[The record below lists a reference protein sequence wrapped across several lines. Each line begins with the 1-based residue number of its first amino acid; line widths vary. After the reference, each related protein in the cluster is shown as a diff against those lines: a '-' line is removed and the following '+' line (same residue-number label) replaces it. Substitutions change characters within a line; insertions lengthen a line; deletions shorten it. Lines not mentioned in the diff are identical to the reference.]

1 MDGGYVRVY
10 KWLDVL
16 NKEITL
22 TYNGKDMLTLAH
34 KGGLTTTSVKLYK
47 DDILYHTFGASET
60 SVVIAEAGV
69 YQAIA
74 DDKYY
79 SLKVTVTTITET
91 LARLYLNRFACFLIK
106 KDGKVWYWGE
116 SNYGTNAMGNNTQVA
131 LPTLNDNL
139 NALPS
144 GIKQIGHCGTD
155 AHASCAITNDGK
167 LYTWG
172 YNGHGQLGRGN
183 SSDYTSQAP
192 LLVATQSSNTFT
204 FCHSSYYNNYALQDN
219 GYVWVTGHGGHYIN
233 GLGNNSNINT
243 FTRINLPN
251 VIDIHANHNIAL
263 ALTSDNEVYIWGTES
278 NSSMGGVSG
287 TTATPTHMTAL
298 DGKNIV
304 KVRTGG
310 YTGHAISSDGKM
322 YSWGKGQYRAVPDGT
337 TNNVGTPTEMTWFSR
352 KNIKLVDAQFP
363 YDEAAACLGLDDQG
377 NMYVWGT
384 ADHGVMGD
392 GPDMPTYSWPIHL
405 RENIASIT
413 VGRHSCGCIDKFGQ
427 VYTWGDGLAGQ
438 QNWIHGT
445 NSDTDINI
453 PTSNNLSV
461 GSSVVY
467 DGFDKYLLGKDSTVT
482 SNVTFG
488 SNTVSLGTKSE
499 VFISDPHTYKF
510 KIMESGKTT
519 YTSNVISS
527 TPTRPT
533 GRVYPPKSG
542 THKNH
547 TARSTSANT
556 DFSWNIDGALYG
568 SGDYTASCSKALH
581 SNNAGP
587 FECFNGLIDKTSCHL
602 NTGQTAPFDIQLHMP
617 QKIKLT
623 KYAMYNRSYTGE
635 YNHSPKDWKVYGS
648 NDKTNWTELDSQTNQ
663 TVTAWGSQLDLRDT
677 KREYTVTGNT
687 KYFSSYKLDIS
698 ATGTSTY
705 GIISQIEYY
714 GDEEG
719 FLSDDGFGKLTLDV
733 KGDTSATSNIVFHS
747 NTYVMGA
754 ARDLYITDTGEYT
767 ADIFGSNKHFL
778 GSKTHTVSANATELV
793 WKENEDQILYASDA
807 AASDHFGTSVAI
819 RGDYAISSSYSDD
832 GEKGS
837 AYIFYKSGGTWTQ
850 QTKLVASDA
859 AGSDR
864 FGWSVA
870 IDGDYAIIGS
880 VLDDDPTDSGSA
892 YIFKRSG
899 TTWTQQAKLT
909 ASDAQ
914 ASDDFGYSVAISG
927 DYAIVGAWN
936 EDTGG
941 TDAGAAYVFKG
952 TTTTSSTVSE
962 HPPSALTGTQT
973 GGGGGYTVTS
983 SSDAYNNTGFYNWK
997 LYNKILINE
1006 GWHTS
1011 AIFNSTSP
1019 HNYSG
1024 SASLGG
1030 VSGEWNKLEFPAP
1043 FVCDY
1048 VILYS
1053 RDASSPQKPDDWV
1066 ILGSND
1072 DSNWTQLVT
1081 TTTVPTTSGLTVQ
1094 ISDTN
1099 SYKYFAIVIKSTHS
1113 SQYCSIGELKYFG
1126 YMPSL
1131 TTWSQQQKILSSDI
1145 GAGDQFGISVD
1156 IDGEYTIIGA
1166 NYEDTGGSNAGAAY
1180 IFKRETTSLN
1190 TVGHAIPD
1198 EHTSYY
1204 GASDWI
1210 CQSVSGTV
1218 GIYKHIYRTGTPVD
1232 SGLNTLQY
1240 DSSTSTWSDH
1250 GAHTPVYLS
1259 KNSASN
1265 SNTTSVSGVN
1275 EGDVI
1280 RGWNT
1285 TAQRGQ
1291 FTQPASGNIE
1301 IWPQQQKILSS
1312 DIEANDQFGRSVSL
1326 SGDYTIVSA
1335 HLEDTGA
1342 TSVGAAYVY
1351 KRDGTT
1357 WTQEFKFQASD
1368 KQDSDKFG
1376 ESVSISGNRV
1386 VVGANLEDTGGS
1398 NAGAAYIFERSGTT
1412 WTEVK
1417 KITASGAGADDY
1429 FGQTVAIDGTNVIVG
1444 ARSEDT
1450 KGSNAGAAYIFSK
1463 AAKAVPALNFDGYNK
1478 LSIDNINEIYKRDT
1492 FEYTF
1497 EMQHQHSGAEIAI
1510 HEIYAYDSD
1519 NNQITITNIING
1531 DATFNG
1537 SSRGPDKAYDGNVSG
1552 TLYQFADSGNTW
1564 YTGIKLFTLTTNSL
1578 VYKFDFRHHRPVY
1591 KPGYNIKYDGVSI
1604 YSDTSNGGGSTT
1616 PEYASTIYILGS
1628 HSASSFTMESVT
1640 VKKDGA
1646 AFATTTSNTVYIRDT
1661 GTYTA
1666 EVKGSGA
1673 YVTEL
1678 SKVVS
1683 GSISGQNASNALIG
1697 SSASCFYVVTHDG
1710 KAYSS
1715 GRNNS
1720 GQLGDGTTT
1729 NRNTFTHISSL
1740 TNVVNI
1746 DGSTD
1751 TVAACLSDGTV
1762 YAWGDN
1768 YYGQLGQGN
1777 TTNSSTPLQ
1786 VKGVGG
1792 SGYLTNI
1799 SAASGGHGT
1808 MFYVTS
1814 AGDLYACGLSAN
1826 GELGQGNTSNSSTPL
1841 QVKGVG
1847 GTGYLTNII
1856 RATGASKA
1864 AIALSSTGTVYTWG
1878 ANSNGQAGVGNT
1890 TEYHT
1895 PQIMQDTTGSS
1906 NLTNIVKLGSTN
1918 GGFHVV
1924 LSSLAS
1930 GGHVYG
1936 AGYNG
1941 YGQLGDNSTS
1951 NRSTVVQMK
1960 GVGGTGFMENIVDVD
1975 TGGHSTVICDSSGY
1989 VYCVGYNGQG
1999 QLGQGNTTNSSTP
2012 LKVKGV
2018 GGTGYLENIIK
2029 VQCDD
2034 TTCLALSSTGKLYGW
2049 GRNNFGNLGDG
2060 TETQRTT
2067 PIEVP
2072 FTLFTSSPSVTYDGK
2087 NKLTVGGTN
2096 YEDTSTVTYY
2106 SNTYNLGT
2114 AKTMYVKDIGDY
2126 VFKISGTDKYVE
2138 SNVHVSSVDLAGAT
2152 TKPISFDGYN
2162 KLTLISPG
2170 ENAVSNVTYFSNTY
2184 DMGSA
2189 STFYIKDTGTYD
2201 LEMSGSNVF
2210 ALSSNVVG
2218 SITSELEWKSNENQI
2233 VYASDGAAN
2242 DQFGNFVSVDGNYA
2256 IVGAIGG
2263 IAAYIFYKSG
2273 GTWTQQAILTGND
2286 TVSGDEFGTCVSI
2299 KGDYAVVAARGHNTY
2314 AGAAYV
2320 FVRSGTNWTQQQ
2332 KLTASDA
2339 ASNDKLATCSIDGDY
2354 IILGAWGKSSG
2365 TGAVYIFKR
2374 SGTSWS
2380 QQQKITASNAGSN
2393 DLFGSAISLN
2403 GDYAVISAWSEDT
2416 AGTNAGS
2423 AYIFKRGAGTET
2435 WTEEAIIRGDTIDAD
2450 DRLGDRPTSASI
2462 SGDYAIVGAR
2472 YQDTGG
2478 SNRGSAYIFVRSGTT
2493 WTQQAQLQPSDT
2505 ADSDHFG
2512 YSVSINGSM
2521 VVVGTA
2527 DKDSGKG
2534 AAYIFERSGTTWT
2547 EVKKIT
2553 ASDAENNDVFGCSV
2567 AIDGTTIFVGAC
2579 AEDTKG
2585 SAAGAAYIFSKG
2597 AKAVPSLT
2605 FDNYNKL
2612 TVSNFNSTSNEWPPP
2627 RPWTTPATTTDSDT
2641 TGITGSNS
2649 GKDATWT
2656 ISGAAYGNGV
2666 YSATCDTVILNS
2678 ATNHGPWKLF
2688 SKTNIN
2694 YGFHTSSVSTCKIE
2708 LTMPESIVLGSYEIF
2723 HRGDSTVSDNNY
2735 PKDWTIEGS
2744 NDGTTWTVLD
2754 TRTNETYSDTS
2765 LSGVNSGRKYTVSGN
2780 STSYN
2785 RYRMDITANNGG
2797 THVIMGEWKLF
2808 ASNPR
2813 TGTLT
2818 DPNGSTYALGQTQD
2832 TIYINQTGDYTLDVT
2847 NNDQKAIV
2855 AKTVGTVSSGIVSNP
2870 VFTSATVITTDT
2882 NWASGSGWEI
2892 TADSTNN
2899 STTKPGW
2906 KAFDNTWETSNEQ
2919 NMWHS
2924 AETATSTSSPKWLKI
2939 KYPSAYKAIQ
2949 YSIQIRDLS
2958 YPRYPKTWKF
2968 QGSNNDSDWTDL
2980 DTQTNKTDWAGNNTV
2995 MFTFS
3000 NSTAYQY
3007 YRVYITATDTS
3018 DSDGGCCIR
3027 ELKVYTSA
3035 TGSQVGNLPV
3045 PGYTYPNT
3053 VTVDSALS
3061 GTSITIANDSHQ
3073 VSGGKW
3079 YTLNHSTYAANRFIF
3094 WDNAI
3099 GYWSYFDTQGN
3110 RPDRSWG
3117 NSGGTP
3123 GRFNIETDG
3132 DLKLFHGSNG
3142 STMMHIK
3149 PNSSSNPWPSIS
3161 GSPSLTFDNSNKLT
3175 VANVDSDA
3183 TSNIDFFSNTYEMG
3197 SRKELIIND
3206 AGAYYANIYSSNTLA
3221 LVKKQVTTVDSNP
3234 TGTYNT
3240 ISNIDGTGNSLGRS
3254 HIGHP
3259 ISFNAAGTR
3268 VVIGEELSYKAF
3280 VYDKVGSSW
3289 TLSQTW
3295 TTPDNHGF
3303 GNSCVMSDDGNVVVV
3318 VENDSSNNRMSLFV
3332 YENGSWVTKQ
3342 NRTETSGARDTF
3354 GAGLFMSGDGEHL
3367 LVTDYS
3373 YEGSGGKGRVKI
3385 FDISGYSFIERLNVG
3400 YSTTA
3405 YNMRGDI
3412 DRYGN
3417 RAIWE
3422 DDAAD
3427 YFRVYKRS
3435 GTSWSQSTT
3444 IAPSNTSGRG
3454 AVSCDENMVRVSI
3467 SDIVNSSAGVTIWY
3481 RNPSGDTFALE
3492 QTITVD
3498 NAETITSMNYAGDR
3512 VMITD
3517 KTAGDIEIWT
3527 RSGTTWTKQKT
3538 INPPTFGTLVNYSHT
3553 SNKGDGYTLAITDQT
3568 YDSNKGRVYIY
3579 SDPSSGP
3586 SLTFDGYNKLT
3597 APVLEAS
3604 FTATRLSDWDNSN
3617 QSKTNNFGTGD
3628 WPETTAGMT
3637 NWWTLQNNDKVYDN
3651 LWKTTAS
3658 GEPLRDP
3665 AQLFTT
3671 VTSSDWAYGA
3681 HTDGGQ
3687 NASSIWR
3694 VGYKFTAG
3702 SKKVG
3707 SMKIW
3712 QACAN
3717 HPMGDMTIK
3726 YWDGTSL
3733 KTVTNQSPSGFPSS
3747 ISYYTEQEFTF
3758 DVVSSQ
3764 YWMFETK
3771 AHTSSPNNSYI
3782 GSAGWQLLSGRDPV
3796 STVLT
3801 KGSDSWDVGTASNVY
3816 IDAAGTYDAQAKN
3829 SNTFI
3834 IKTSNV
3840 VSGSITRSQV
3850 WNATESQILLA
3861 DDRDT
3866 NTQLGYGCDIDG
3878 DYIIGGGPQD
3888 DEGGSAAGAAY
3899 IFKKTGTS
3907 WTQTA
3912 KLMASDPN
3920 TNDQFGEFCEISGD
3934 YAIVGNYQEDAGG
3947 TSAGAAYIYKRDT
3960 GAETWTQ
3967 QAKLMASNA
3976 GSSDF
3981 FGRGVSIDGDYAI
3994 VGAPYEDTGGDGAG
4008 AAYIFKRSGAS
4019 WSQQAIILASDAA
4032 SADEYGWDVSI
4043 SGDYA
4048 VVGAR
4053 QEDEGG
4059 SNAGAAYIFKYDAT
4073 YPPDDLPPVDSVG
4086 TGFNYKRYT
4095 ALDTSTHYVYKM
4107 WRNSASDW
4115 RTPSPAS
4122 ANTIKVL
4129 KTDSTDWSDNDT
4141 TDTNPEYVDTTTY
4154 SGKVSL
4160 GQSGPTE
4167 NYRFSVPTFGRWSQ
4181 QQKLIGESAGNYFGN
4196 AVAIDGDYLAVG
4208 AQYEATTATG
4218 GGAVYIFKRDGTTW
4232 TQQAKLLPSDGQAND
4247 ELTIEG
4253 SLSISGDIVIAGAR
4267 NSDPGGISNA
4277 GAAYVW
4283 ERSGTTWTE
4292 TKKFI
4297 SNKHITT
4304 SGRFA
4309 NSVGVSGDTV
4319 VVGAGYEDVDGVT
4332 HAGALHVFDKVYV
4345 GPTLTYDNSNKLSLT
4360 GVTTPSTNL
4369 TVGTNTY
4376 DIGSAKDVYIKD
4388 QGTYTFHT
4396 NDGNQ
4401 ALILNKTVSSDPS
4414 GGGGVGPDIP
4424 LAFHHGTFANGGD
4437 PYSHGSVAAAATAG
4451 YVYSDTPT
4459 GTYTWGTLSS
4469 VTLTAGPGDLEP
4481 TSGGSPGTA
4490 GKTEYKWT
4498 PISAITNGRT
4508 LVVAGGGGGGA
4519 DMGGGGGAGGL
4530 LASTTTNI
4538 AKEEQTITVGDG
4550 GTRGLSA
4557 GGSNITRGGNGA
4569 DSSISGASIT
4579 AIGGGGGATAHNINN
4594 HPAGNGGSGGGGSG
4608 GRVSNGNYGGER
4620 GTGTVGQGFDGAR
4633 SGTTWYP
4640 GGGGGASEKGY
4651 GRDGTGGQNV
4661 QPHGGDGLE
4670 NDILGTSYWF
4680 AGGGGGASHSN
4691 HGSLV
4696 AGHGGKG
4703 GGGGGAH
4710 HNQTNNPTNDTNG
4723 LTTGEIPTGSS
4734 GSNKNSGGSGGKHT
4748 GGGGGGGEHSS
4759 NSDTTKM
4766 RGGRG
4771 GSGIVVIV
4779 APTVALTPPSQ
4790 VYDNTKTITV
4800 SNIPSGTST
4809 VGKIYKGATAYT
4821 IHATEP
4827 TSNVIIKNTGSYV
4840 SVFTTSSSAYLTNTV
4855 NVNATPTTTS
4865 DDNTIEDAA
4874 PIVTTTVSGAST
4886 IVAFHHGTFVSGE
4899 YGYTDVAT
4907 ASAAGFV
4914 YANTQRGTYAWGEL
4928 TANTLTTSN
4937 TAYTWTPTADITAEM
4952 LMVAGGGGGGGTSYH
4967 GGGGGAGGVI
4977 TQGNLTI
4984 SGQQSITV
4992 GNGSPGYNLG
5002 LRGYNSVF
5010 NDLTAIGGGAGG
5022 ASDNTGYSGGSGGGS
5037 GVRQPTNAGGAG
5049 TSGQG
5054 NNGGGGYYTSGSV
5067 YAASGGGGAGSV
5079 GENGSNTKGGDGG
5092 AGISSNITGTLKYY
5106 AGGGGGSVYNST
5118 ASGLGG
5124 VGGGGDGTYGS
5135 GGGNG
5140 EKHTGGGGGGR
5151 DSRGSYNKGSGNG
5164 GSGIVIIKYV
5174 VTTTTGGIA
5183 GSTAVPSASSS
5194 TTDAPSTVLVATT
5207 EVAAPTLNLD
5217 FTANMSTFPRNLKR
5231 YNGLTNS
5238 SIGARFN
5245 RTHSKKKRVHKS
5257 INTDKF
5263 SIELTANNMGDS
5275 SSSTS
5280 TLPVTVVN
5288 SGAGTQY
5295 TSGWTTTG
5303 STSSFVVPSDAPNA
5317 LYYYCQNHDGMG
5329 GSISVSS
5336 ASTTTHTVTVVSS
5349 SAGTQYTSGWTA
5361 SGTPGSSGGINTF
5374 IAPSNAPS
5382 TLYYYCGNHS
5392 GMGGA
5397 INMVSG
5403 PVSTTFAVT
5412 VQSVSGYYGSSNKYF
5427 IDGTQQAT
5435 ISLVRGKTYT
5445 FNNNASGSHPMYIT
5459 TSSDG
5464 TIYTSGVTNG
5474 GTSSVTFA
5482 VPLNA
5487 PTTLYYKCGVHGGMG
5502 GTIHILGPTAS
5513 PLAVTVAGGKFVI
5526 GGVSQATLQLVR
5538 GETYVFNQENST
5550 NGTHPLRLSTT
5561 SNGTHVSGGSGFY
5574 IGGTQRPTLSM
5585 VRGNTYTFDQTNA
5598 SNGSHVL
5605 QIATASDGT
5614 QYTSGYTTG
5623 TFVVPLSAPDT
5634 LYYKSSTTSGMGGL
5648 INVTGSTTS
5657 AFVVTASGGNF
5668 SIGGVEQA
5676 SLSVIRGLTYTFNQ
5690 ISGHVLSLSSTSDG
5704 TRNTGVNK
5712 YYISGVETPTLTF
5725 IRGSTYTFTQAT
5737 STNTNHPIRLS
5748 TTSNGTHASGSQYTS
5763 GWTTTGTPGSSGASS
5778 QFIVPA
5784 DAPNTLYY
5792 YCQHHSGMGGASSI
5806 NVADSNSGII
5816 LTYGTHA
5823 LVANSTVSG
5832 EYTIA
5837 TNFDGTTSNL
5847 YVNGDL
5853 ISQTTPTIASGAKM
5867 IKIGED
5873 YNGLIKNLKFW
5884 NYAKSFLVTF
5894 TKVVFHYGS
5903 FDSVYGDADVNAA
5916 AAAGHVFDNTPA
5928 GTYPWGTITLPSTAS
5943 NQTTYT
5949 WTLSGTITADVLMV
5963 AGGGGGGGSHGGGGG
5978 AGGLLFNESVSLSG
5992 QKTITV
5998 GNGGVGGIGYA
6009 NGALELGTNGVDTTF
6024 TNLTTTIG
6032 GGGGGGDSAGTHRTG
6047 NNGASGGG
6055 SGYHGTGGSGL
6066 SGQGYGGGSSNGD
6079 GASGGGGANGVGS
6092 GNTGNSGGNGGAGY
6106 LSTFGST
6113 YGDGGYFASGG
6124 GGSARSSN
6132 TQGVASLGGGSDGN
6146 NGSVKSDDAQKHTG
6160 GGGGGAHY
6168 AGSTTALM
6176 GGSGGSGIVIVM
6188 LS

>member
-1 MDGGYVRVY
+1 MTSDFTFEDADNDQGHDISFFGENSEYFVSKMDGGYVRVY

-1847 GTGYLTNII
+1847 GTG
-1856 RATGASKA
+1856 
-1864 AIALSSTGTVYTWG
+1864 
-1878 ANSNGQAGVGNT
+1878 
-1890 TEYHT
+1890 
-1895 PQIMQDTTGSS
+1895 
-1906 NLTNIVKLGSTN
+1906 
-1918 GGFHVV
+1918 
-1924 LSSLAS
+1924 
-1930 GGHVYG
+1930 
-1936 AGYNG
+1936 
-1941 YGQLGDNSTS
+1941 
-1951 NRSTVVQMK
+1951 
-1960 GVGGTGFMENIVDVD
+1960 
-1975 TGGHSTVICDSSGY
+1975 
-1989 VYCVGYNGQG
+1989 
-1999 QLGQGNTTNSSTP
+1999 
-2012 LKVKGV
+2012 
-2018 GGTGYLENIIK
+2018 
-2029 VQCDD
+2029 
-2034 TTCLALSSTGKLYGW
+2034 
-2049 GRNNFGNLGDG
+2049 
-2060 TETQRTT
+2060 
-2067 PIEVP
+2067 
-2072 FTLFTSSPSVTYDGK
+2072 
-2087 NKLTVGGTN
+2087 
-2096 YEDTSTVTYY
+2096 
-2106 SNTYNLGT
+2106 
-2114 AKTMYVKDIGDY
+2114 
-2126 VFKISGTDKYVE
+2126 
-2138 SNVHVSSVDLAGAT
+2138 
-2152 TKPISFDGYN
+2152 
-2162 KLTLISPG
+2162 
-2170 ENAVSNVTYFSNTY
+2170 
-2184 DMGSA
+2184 
-2189 STFYIKDTGTYD
+2189 
-2201 LEMSGSNVF
+2201 
-2210 ALSSNVVG
+2210 
-2218 SITSELEWKSNENQI
+2218 
-2233 VYASDGAAN
+2233 
-2242 DQFGNFVSVDGNYA
+2242 
-2256 IVGAIGG
+2256 
-2263 IAAYIFYKSG
+2263 
-2273 GTWTQQAILTGND
+2273 
-2286 TVSGDEFGTCVSI
+2286 
-2299 KGDYAVVAARGHNTY
+2299 
-2314 AGAAYV
+2314 
-2320 FVRSGTNWTQQQ
+2320 
-2332 KLTASDA
+2332 
-2339 ASNDKLATCSIDGDY
+2339 
-2354 IILGAWGKSSG
+2354 
-2365 TGAVYIFKR
+2365 
-2374 SGTSWS
+2374 
-2380 QQQKITASNAGSN
+2380 
-2393 DLFGSAISLN
+2393 
-2403 GDYAVISAWSEDT
+2403 
-2416 AGTNAGS
+2416 
-2423 AYIFKRGAGTET
+2423 
-2435 WTEEAIIRGDTIDAD
+2435 
-2450 DRLGDRPTSASI
+2450 
-2462 SGDYAIVGAR
+2462 
-2472 YQDTGG
+2472 
-2478 SNRGSAYIFVRSGTT
+2478 
-2493 WTQQAQLQPSDT
+2493 
-2505 ADSDHFG
+2505 
-2512 YSVSINGSM
+2512 
-2521 VVVGTA
+2521 
-2527 DKDSGKG
+2527 
-2534 AAYIFERSGTTWT
+2534 
-2547 EVKKIT
+2547 
-2553 ASDAENNDVFGCSV
+2553 
-2567 AIDGTTIFVGAC
+2567 
-2579 AEDTKG
+2579 
-2585 SAAGAAYIFSKG
+2585 
-2597 AKAVPSLT
+2597 
-2605 FDNYNKL
+2605 
-2612 TVSNFNSTSNEWPPP
+2612 
-2627 RPWTTPATTTDSDT
+2627 
-2641 TGITGSNS
+2641 
-2649 GKDATWT
+2649 
-2656 ISGAAYGNGV
+2656 
-2666 YSATCDTVILNS
+2666 
-2678 ATNHGPWKLF
+2678 
-2688 SKTNIN
+2688 
-2694 YGFHTSSVSTCKIE
+2694 
-2708 LTMPESIVLGSYEIF
+2708 
-2723 HRGDSTVSDNNY
+2723 
-2735 PKDWTIEGS
+2735 
-2744 NDGTTWTVLD
+2744 
-2754 TRTNETYSDTS
+2754 
-2765 LSGVNSGRKYTVSGN
+2765 
-2780 STSYN
+2780 
-2785 RYRMDITANNGG
+2785 
-2797 THVIMGEWKLF
+2797 
-2808 ASNPR
+2808 
-2813 TGTLT
+2813 
-2818 DPNGSTYALGQTQD
+2818 
-2832 TIYINQTGDYTLDVT
+2832 
-2847 NNDQKAIV
+2847 
-2855 AKTVGTVSSGIVSNP
+2855 
-2870 VFTSATVITTDT
+2870 
-2882 NWASGSGWEI
+2882 
-2892 TADSTNN
+2892 
-2899 STTKPGW
+2899 
-2906 KAFDNTWETSNEQ
+2906 
-2919 NMWHS
+2919 
-2924 AETATSTSSPKWLKI
+2924 
-2939 KYPSAYKAIQ
+2939 
-2949 YSIQIRDLS
+2949 
-2958 YPRYPKTWKF
+2958 
-2968 QGSNNDSDWTDL
+2968 
-2980 DTQTNKTDWAGNNTV
+2980 
-2995 MFTFS
+2995 
-3000 NSTAYQY
+3000 
-3007 YRVYITATDTS
+3007 
-3018 DSDGGCCIR
+3018 
-3027 ELKVYTSA
+3027 
-3035 TGSQVGNLPV
+3035 
-3045 PGYTYPNT
+3045 
-3053 VTVDSALS
+3053 
-3061 GTSITIANDSHQ
+3061 
-3073 VSGGKW
+3073 
-3079 YTLNHSTYAANRFIF
+3079 
-3094 WDNAI
+3094 
-3099 GYWSYFDTQGN
+3099 
-3110 RPDRSWG
+3110 
-3117 NSGGTP
+3117 
-3123 GRFNIETDG
+3123 
-3132 DLKLFHGSNG
+3132 
-3142 STMMHIK
+3142 
-3149 PNSSSNPWPSIS
+3149 
-3161 GSPSLTFDNSNKLT
+3161 
-3175 VANVDSDA
+3175 
-3183 TSNIDFFSNTYEMG
+3183 
-3197 SRKELIIND
+3197 
-3206 AGAYYANIYSSNTLA
+3206 
-3221 LVKKQVTTVDSNP
+3221 
-3234 TGTYNT
+3234 
-3240 ISNIDGTGNSLGRS
+3240 
-3254 HIGHP
+3254 
-3259 ISFNAAGTR
+3259 
-3268 VVIGEELSYKAF
+3268 
-3280 VYDKVGSSW
+3280 
-3289 TLSQTW
+3289 
-3295 TTPDNHGF
+3295 
-3303 GNSCVMSDDGNVVVV
+3303 
-3318 VENDSSNNRMSLFV
+3318 
-3332 YENGSWVTKQ
+3332 
-3342 NRTETSGARDTF
+3342 
-3354 GAGLFMSGDGEHL
+3354 
-3367 LVTDYS
+3367 
-3373 YEGSGGKGRVKI
+3373 
-3385 FDISGYSFIERLNVG
+3385 
-3400 YSTTA
+3400 
-3405 YNMRGDI
+3405 
-3412 DRYGN
+3412 
-3417 RAIWE
+3417 
-3422 DDAAD
+3422 
-3427 YFRVYKRS
+3427 
-3435 GTSWSQSTT
+3435 
-3444 IAPSNTSGRG
+3444 
-3454 AVSCDENMVRVSI
+3454 
-3467 SDIVNSSAGVTIWY
+3467 
-3481 RNPSGDTFALE
+3481 
-3492 QTITVD
+3492 
-3498 NAETITSMNYAGDR
+3498 
-3512 VMITD
+3512 
-3517 KTAGDIEIWT
+3517 
-3527 RSGTTWTKQKT
+3527 
-3538 INPPTFGTLVNYSHT
+3538 
-3553 SNKGDGYTLAITDQT
+3553 
-3568 YDSNKGRVYIY
+3568 
-3579 SDPSSGP
+3579 
-3586 SLTFDGYNKLT
+3586 
-3597 APVLEAS
+3597 
-3604 FTATRLSDWDNSN
+3604 
-3617 QSKTNNFGTGD
+3617 
-3628 WPETTAGMT
+3628 
-3637 NWWTLQNNDKVYDN
+3637 
-3651 LWKTTAS
+3651 
-3658 GEPLRDP
+3658 
-3665 AQLFTT
+3665 
-3671 VTSSDWAYGA
+3671 
-3681 HTDGGQ
+3681 
-3687 NASSIWR
+3687 
-3694 VGYKFTAG
+3694 
-3702 SKKVG
+3702 
-3707 SMKIW
+3707 
-3712 QACAN
+3712 
-3717 HPMGDMTIK
+3717 
-3726 YWDGTSL
+3726 
-3733 KTVTNQSPSGFPSS
+3733 
-3747 ISYYTEQEFTF
+3747 
-3758 DVVSSQ
+3758 
-3764 YWMFETK
+3764 
-3771 AHTSSPNNSYI
+3771 
-3782 GSAGWQLLSGRDPV
+3782 
-3796 STVLT
+3796 
-3801 KGSDSWDVGTASNVY
+3801 
-3816 IDAAGTYDAQAKN
+3816 
-3829 SNTFI
+3829 
-3834 IKTSNV
+3834 
-3840 VSGSITRSQV
+3840 
-3850 WNATESQILLA
+3850 
-3861 DDRDT
+3861 
-3866 NTQLGYGCDIDG
+3866 
-3878 DYIIGGGPQD
+3878 
-3888 DEGGSAAGAAY
+3888 
-3899 IFKKTGTS
+3899 
-3907 WTQTA
+3907 
-3912 KLMASDPN
+3912 
-3920 TNDQFGEFCEISGD
+3920 
-3934 YAIVGNYQEDAGG
+3934 
-3947 TSAGAAYIYKRDT
+3947 
-3960 GAETWTQ
+3960 
-3967 QAKLMASNA
+3967 
-3976 GSSDF
+3976 
-3981 FGRGVSIDGDYAI
+3981 
-3994 VGAPYEDTGGDGAG
+3994 
-4008 AAYIFKRSGAS
+4008 
-4019 WSQQAIILASDAA
+4019 
-4032 SADEYGWDVSI
+4032 
-4043 SGDYA
+4043 
-4048 VVGAR
+4048 
-4053 QEDEGG
+4053 
-4059 SNAGAAYIFKYDAT
+4059 
-4073 YPPDDLPPVDSVG
+4073 
-4086 TGFNYKRYT
+4086 
-4095 ALDTSTHYVYKM
+4095 
-4107 WRNSASDW
+4107 
-4115 RTPSPAS
+4115 
-4122 ANTIKVL
+4122 
-4129 KTDSTDWSDNDT
+4129 
-4141 TDTNPEYVDTTTY
+4141 
-4154 SGKVSL
+4154 
-4160 GQSGPTE
+4160 
-4167 NYRFSVPTFGRWSQ
+4167 
-4181 QQKLIGESAGNYFGN
+4181 
-4196 AVAIDGDYLAVG
+4196 
-4208 AQYEATTATG
+4208 
-4218 GGAVYIFKRDGTTW
+4218 
-4232 TQQAKLLPSDGQAND
+4232 
-4247 ELTIEG
+4247 
-4253 SLSISGDIVIAGAR
+4253 
-4267 NSDPGGISNA
+4267 
-4277 GAAYVW
+4277 
-4283 ERSGTTWTE
+4283 
-4292 TKKFI
+4292 
-4297 SNKHITT
+4297 
-4304 SGRFA
+4304 
-4309 NSVGVSGDTV
+4309 
-4319 VVGAGYEDVDGVT
+4319 
-4332 HAGALHVFDKVYV
+4332 VFDKYNQSDWCFKSSYCIIEYRYCLYV
-4345 GPTLTYDNSNKLSLT
+4345 G
-4360 GVTTPSTNL
+4360 GE
-4369 TVGTNTY
+4369 
-4376 DIGSAKDVYIKD
+4376 
-4388 QGTYTFHT
+4388 F
-4396 NDGNQ
+4396 
-4401 ALILNKTVSSDPS
+4401 
-4414 GGGGVGPDIP
+4414 
-4424 LAFHHGTFANGGD
+4424 
-4437 PYSHGSVAAAATAG
+4437 
-4451 YVYSDTPT
+4451 
-4459 GTYTWGTLSS
+4459 
-4469 VTLTAGPGDLEP
+4469 
-4481 TSGGSPGTA
+4481 
-4490 GKTEYKWT
+4490 KWT
-4498 PISAITNGRT
+4498 S
-4508 LVVAGGGGGGA
+4508 
-4519 DMGGGGGAGGL
+4519 
-4530 LASTTTNI
+4530 
-4538 AKEEQTITVGDG
+4538 
-4550 GTRGLSA
+4550 
-4557 GGSNITRGGNGA
+4557 
-4569 DSSISGASIT
+4569 
-4579 AIGGGGGATAHNINN
+4579 
-4594 HPAGNGGSGGGGSG
+4594 
-4608 GRVSNGNYGGER
+4608 
-4620 GTGTVGQGFDGAR
+4620 
-4633 SGTTWYP
+4633 WC
-4640 GGGGGASEKGY
+4640 
-4651 GRDGTGGQNV
+4651 
-4661 QPHGGDGLE
+4661 
-4670 NDILGTSYWF
+4670 W
-4680 AGGGGGASHSN
+4680 
-4691 HGSLV
+4691 
-4696 AGHGGKG
+4696 
-4703 GGGGGAH
+4703 
-4710 HNQTNNPTNDTNG
+4710 
-4723 LTTGEIPTGSS
+4723 
-4734 GSNKNSGGSGGKHT
+4734 
-4748 GGGGGGGEHSS
+4748 
-4759 NSDTTKM
+4759 
-4766 RGGRG
+4766 
-4771 GSGIVVIV
+4771 
-4779 APTVALTPPSQ
+4779 
-4790 VYDNTKTITV
+4790 
-4800 SNIPSGTST
+4800 
-4809 VGKIYKGATAYT
+4809 
-4821 IHATEP
+4821 
-4827 TSNVIIKNTGSYV
+4827 
-4840 SVFTTSSSAYLTNTV
+4840 
-4855 NVNATPTTTS
+4855 
-4865 DDNTIEDAA
+4865 
-4874 PIVTTTVSGAST
+4874 
-4886 IVAFHHGTFVSGE
+4886 
-4899 YGYTDVAT
+4899 
-4907 ASAAGFV
+4907 
-4914 YANTQRGTYAWGEL
+4914 
-4928 TANTLTTSN
+4928 
-4937 TAYTWTPTADITAEM
+4937 
-4952 LMVAGGGGGGGTSYH
+4952 
-4967 GGGGGAGGVI
+4967 
-4977 TQGNLTI
+4977 
-4984 SGQQSITV
+4984 
-4992 GNGSPGYNLG
+4992 
-5002 LRGYNSVF
+5002 
-5010 NDLTAIGGGAGG
+5010 
-5022 ASDNTGYSGGSGGGS
+5022 
-5037 GVRQPTNAGGAG
+5037 
-5049 TSGQG
+5049 
-5054 NNGGGGYYTSGSV
+5054 
-5067 YAASGGGGAGSV
+5067 
-5079 GENGSNTKGGDGG
+5079 
-5092 AGISSNITGTLKYY
+5092 
-5106 AGGGGGSVYNST
+5106 
-5118 ASGLGG
+5118 
-5124 VGGGGDGTYGS
+5124 
-5135 GGGNG
+5135 
-5140 EKHTGGGGGGR
+5140 
-5151 DSRGSYNKGSGNG
+5151 
-5164 GSGIVIIKYV
+5164 
-5174 VTTTTGGIA
+5174 
-5183 GSTAVPSASSS
+5183 
-5194 TTDAPSTVLVATT
+5194 
-5207 EVAAPTLNLD
+5207 
-5217 FTANMSTFPRNLKR
+5217 
-5231 YNGLTNS
+5231 
-5238 SIGARFN
+5238 
-5245 RTHSKKKRVHKS
+5245 
-5257 INTDKF
+5257 
-5263 SIELTANNMGDS
+5263 
-5275 SSSTS
+5275 
-5280 TLPVTVVN
+5280 
-5288 SGAGTQY
+5288 
-5295 TSGWTTTG
+5295 
-5303 STSSFVVPSDAPNA
+5303 
-5317 LYYYCQNHDGMG
+5317 
-5329 GSISVSS
+5329 
-5336 ASTTTHTVTVVSS
+5336 
-5349 SAGTQYTSGWTA
+5349 
-5361 SGTPGSSGGINTF
+5361 
-5374 IAPSNAPS
+5374 
-5382 TLYYYCGNHS
+5382 
-5392 GMGGA
+5392 
-5397 INMVSG
+5397 
-5403 PVSTTFAVT
+5403 
-5412 VQSVSGYYGSSNKYF
+5412 
-5427 IDGTQQAT
+5427 
-5435 ISLVRGKTYT
+5435 
-5445 FNNNASGSHPMYIT
+5445 
-5459 TSSDG
+5459 
-5464 TIYTSGVTNG
+5464 
-5474 GTSSVTFA
+5474 
-5482 VPLNA
+5482 
-5487 PTTLYYKCGVHGGMG
+5487 
-5502 GTIHILGPTAS
+5502 
-5513 PLAVTVAGGKFVI
+5513 
-5526 GGVSQATLQLVR
+5526 
-5538 GETYVFNQENST
+5538 
-5550 NGTHPLRLSTT
+5550 
-5561 SNGTHVSGGSGFY
+5561 
-5574 IGGTQRPTLSM
+5574 
-5585 VRGNTYTFDQTNA
+5585 
-5598 SNGSHVL
+5598 
-5605 QIATASDGT
+5605 
-5614 QYTSGYTTG
+5614 
-5623 TFVVPLSAPDT
+5623 
-5634 LYYKSSTTSGMGGL
+5634 
-5648 INVTGSTTS
+5648 
-5657 AFVVTASGGNF
+5657 
-5668 SIGGVEQA
+5668 
-5676 SLSVIRGLTYTFNQ
+5676 
-5690 ISGHVLSLSSTSDG
+5690 
-5704 TRNTGVNK
+5704 
-5712 YYISGVETPTLTF
+5712 
-5725 IRGSTYTFTQAT
+5725 
-5737 STNTNHPIRLS
+5737 
-5748 TTSNGTHASGSQYTS
+5748 
-5763 GWTTTGTPGSSGASS
+5763 
-5778 QFIVPA
+5778 
-5784 DAPNTLYY
+5784 
-5792 YCQHHSGMGGASSI
+5792 
-5806 NVADSNSGII
+5806 
-5816 LTYGTHA
+5816 
-5823 LVANSTVSG
+5823 
-5832 EYTIA
+5832 
-5837 TNFDGTTSNL
+5837 
-5847 YVNGDL
+5847 
-5853 ISQTTPTIASGAKM
+5853 
-5867 IKIGED
+5867 
-5873 YNGLIKNLKFW
+5873 
-5884 NYAKSFLVTF
+5884 
-5894 TKVVFHYGS
+5894 
-5903 FDSVYGDADVNAA
+5903 
-5916 AAAGHVFDNTPA
+5916 
-5928 GTYPWGTITLPSTAS
+5928 
-5943 NQTTYT
+5943 
-5949 WTLSGTITADVLMV
+5949 
-5963 AGGGGGGGSHGGGGG
+5963 
-5978 AGGLLFNESVSLSG
+5978 
-5992 QKTITV
+5992 
-5998 GNGGVGGIGYA
+5998 
-6009 NGALELGTNGVDTTF
+6009 
-6024 TNLTTTIG
+6024 
-6032 GGGGGGDSAGTHRTG
+6032 
-6047 NNGASGGG
+6047 
-6055 SGYHGTGGSGL
+6055 
-6066 SGQGYGGGSSNGD
+6066 
-6079 GASGGGGANGVGS
+6079 
-6092 GNTGNSGGNGGAGY
+6092 
-6106 LSTFGST
+6106 
-6113 YGDGGYFASGG
+6113 
-6124 GGSARSSN
+6124 
-6132 TQGVASLGGGSDGN
+6132 
-6146 NGSVKSDDAQKHTG
+6146 
-6160 GGGGGAHY
+6160 
-6168 AGSTTALM
+6168 
-6176 GGSGGSGIVIVM
+6176 
-6188 LS
+6188 